1 MKFLDYREQRPG
13 QFVRNR
19 PARIGCNLTRKI
31 GVAAT
36 PRAGCRA
43 GPLSL
48 AAEAMLPMVSM
59 ILTMVSITP
68 QFSLNRNLIRAV
80 RCVGGCASQPKRQ

>member
-31 GVAAT
+31 GVAALF
-36 PRAGCRA
+36 R
-43 GPLSL
+43 PLV
-48 AAEAMLPMVSM
+48 APVDNPTA
-59 ILTMVSITP
+59 
-68 QFSLNRNLIRAV
+68 
-80 RCVGGCASQPKRQ
+80 

>member
-31 GVAAT
+31 GVAALL
-36 PRAGCRA
+36 R
-43 GPLSL
+43 PLV
-48 AAEAMLPMVSM
+48 APVDNPTAD
-59 ILTMVSITP
+59 
-68 QFSLNRNLIRAV
+68 
-80 RCVGGCASQPKRQ
+80 